1 MPRNLYLLLVLCFC
15 SVAMAAPTVE
25 VKGLFKGSAVLI
37 INGKQQLIKVGKS
50 SPEGVKLIEAT
61 SKHALIEVEG
71 KTQKLSLSRKIGGTY
86 TPPEKAEVPPRE
98 RRKWSLLGQP
108 VVLTGRSAYFMVDT
122 GASAIAMS
130 SREAKRL
137 GIDYEAGRRAFVQTA
152 NGNAAAYGVMLSKVS
167 VGLITLNN
175 VEAMVVG
182 GQFPGTNSTGQQ
194 FSASRGLLKVD
205 EGVLV
210 LTARY

>member
-86 TPPEKAEVPPRE
+86 TPPEKAEVRLASAE
-98 RRKWSLLGQP
+98 NGHYWATGSIN
-108 VVLTGRSAYFMVDT
+108 GRSAYFMVDT

-175 VEAMVVG
+175 VEAMVLEG
-182 GQFPGTNSTGQQ
+182 NSPAQI
-194 FSASRGLLKVD
+194 LLGNSFLRRVDMKVD